1 MKFRDSVLIGV
12 SILALCITIS
22 LIVVAMFFVIAY
34 KDIVWIII
42 LCISSLSL
50 AVVIWILLAS
60 LNKWYYIDKDC
71 IKYSFKKTIKQID
84 KDDIRAIIWA
94 GTSIFIVP
102 NAVNPNLLLS
112 IKSKSRLIRSEMLRK
127 EKNIIFI
134 SMTDKIEKL
143 LSSYGYVISERYD

>member
-12 SILALCITIS
+12 SIFALCITIS
-22 LIVVAMFFVIAY
+22 LIVVAMSFVIAY
-34 KDIVWIII
+34 KDTVWIII